1 MASAGADFAPGALVL
16 PSQEDCVI
24 RICAILLFSLFL
36 TLPTAAQAQS
46 RDIQL
51 PALGDATSGIV
62 SPQQE
67 YDLGRAWLRVF
78 RSRVPTFDDPLMQ
91 DYLEELLHELS
102 LNSELDRPDLELVL
116 VANPT
121 MNAFAVPGG
130 VVGVHTGL
138 FVNATSEDQLA
149 SVLAHELA
157 HLSQRHF
164 ARGVDNQRRSTVA
177 TMGGLLAGII
187 LAATAGGDAGMAA
200 ITATQAAA
208 MQSSLRY
215 SRQHEQEADRIGME
229 TLYRSGRNPEAAA
242 EMFERMMQ
250 SMRYTGHRPP
260 EFLLTHPLTESRI
273 ADARNRVSRY
283 PSREYEDNF
292 DYQLMRARAR
302 LSVSANPGAAVQYFR
317 GALGGETRSQEA
329 MQYGL
334 VIALLAA
341 NRLDEA
347 ERELEQLFTH
357 NRHLLYQ
364 MASVELKQKRQD
376 FEGALSAA
384 SDLIDRYP
392 GYYPLKM
399 VLAETYWQATRYQEA
414 EQVYFRL
421 TRERPGDPFIWYQLA
436 EVRGL
441 AGNIPG
447 VHLARAEYYVL
458 NGIFDRAREHYGY
471 AMRLLRDDQRQTAI
485 IEQKLRDL
493 SDLERTM
500 EQL

>member
-1 MASAGADFAPGALVL
+1 MLRFCTLLLCSLLVTLLSSAVH
-16 PSQEDCVI
+16 
-24 RICAILLFSLFL
+24 
-36 TLPTAAQAQS
+36 AQS
-46 RDIQL
+46 REIRL
-51 PALGDATSGIV
+51 PALGDASSGIV

-67 YDLGRAWLRVF
+67 YDLGRAWLRMF
-78 RSRVPTFDDPLMQ
+78 RSRVPTYDDPIMQ
-91 DYLEELLHELS
+91 HYLEELLHELS
-102 LNSELDRPDLELVL
+102 VHSELENPELELVL
-116 VANPT
+116 VPNPT

-138 FVNATSEDQLA
+138 FTHATSEDQLA

-157 HLSQRHF
+157 HISQRHF
-164 ARGVDNQRRSTVA
+164 ARGIDNQRRSTIA

-215 SRQHEQEADRIGME
+215 SRQHEQEADRLGMD
-229 TLYRSGRNPEAAA
+229 TLYRSGRNPAATA
-242 EMFERMMQ
+242 DMFERMMH
-250 SMRYTGHRPP
+250 SMRYSGHRPP

-273 ADARNRVSRY
+273 ADARNRVNRY
-283 PSREYEDNF
+283 PQREYEEQV
-292 DYQLMRARAR
+292 DYYLMKARAR
-302 LSVSANPGAAVQYFR
+302 LSLASNPGAAVQYFR
-317 GALGGETRSQEA
+317 GALAGESRSDEA

-347 ERELEQLFTH
+347 QQELEFLQAH
-357 NRHLLYQ
+357 HSHLLYQ
-364 MASVELKQKRQD
+364 MAAVELLLKQGEIDAAIAAATQLTERYPNHYP
-376 FEGALSAA
+376 LSA
-384 SDLIDRYP
+384 L
-392 GYYPLKM
+392 
-399 VLAETYWQATRYQEA
+399 LAEMYWQSNRYSEA
-414 EQVYFRL
+414 EAVYLRL
-421 TRERPGDPFIWYQLA
+421 TRTRSTDPHVWYQLA

-441 AGNIPG
+441 AGNISG

-471 AMRLLRDDQRQTAI
+471 AMRLLSGDFRQTAI

-493 SDLERTM
+493 ANLERTL

>member
-1 MASAGADFAPGALVL
+1 MPRFCALFLCSVLVALLASAVH
-16 PSQEDCVI
+16 
-24 RICAILLFSLFL
+24 
-36 TLPTAAQAQS
+36 AQS
-46 RDIQL
+46 REIRL
-51 PALGDATSGIV
+51 PALGDASSGIV

-67 YDLGRAWLRVF
+67 YDLGRAWLRMF
-78 RSRVPTFDDPLMQ
+78 RSRVPTYDDPVMQ
-91 DYLEELLHELS
+91 HYLEELLHELS
-102 LNSELDRPDLELVL
+102 VHSELESPELELVL
-116 VANPT
+116 VPNPT

-138 FVNATSEDQLA
+138 FTHATSEDQLA

-157 HLSQRHF
+157 HISQRHF
-164 ARGVDNQRRSTVA
+164 ARGVDNQRRSTIA

-215 SRQHEQEADRIGME
+215 SRQHEQEADRIGMD
-229 TLYRSGRNPEAAA
+229 TLYRAGRNPEAVA
-242 EMFERMMQ
+242 EMFERMMH
-250 SMRYTGHRPP
+250 SMRYSGHRPP

-273 ADARNRVSRY
+273 ADARNRINRY
-283 PSREYEDNF
+283 PDREYDESLE
-292 DYQLMRARAR
+292 YHLMKARAR
-302 LSVSANPGAAVQYFR
+302 LSLASNPGAAVQYFR
-317 GALGGETRSQEA
+317 GAIAGESLSEEA

-334 VIALLAA
+334 VLALLAA

-347 ERELEQLFTH
+347 EQELARLQEQH
-357 NRHLLYQ
+357 SHVLYQ
-364 MASVELKQKRQD
+364 MAAVELLLKQRRFD
-376 FEGALSAA
+376 AA
-384 SDLIDRYP
+384 IAAMGPLREQYP
-392 GYYPLKM
+392 NYYPMKTLM
-399 VLAETYWQATRYQEA
+399 AEVYWQANRYSEA
-414 EQVYFRL
+414 EAIYLGL
-421 TRERPGDPFIWYQLA
+421 TRERSTDPFVWYQLA

-458 NGIFDRAREHYGY
+458 NGVFGRAREHYGY
-471 AMRLLRDDQRQTAI
+471 ALRLLQDDFRQTAI

-493 SDLERTM
+493 ADLERTM

>member
-1 MASAGADFAPGALVL
+1 M
-16 PSQEDCVI
+16 I
-24 RICAILLFSLFL
+24 RFCTTLLFSLSL
-36 TLPTAAQAQS
+36 TLLSAAAQAQS

-51 PALGDATSGIV
+51 PALGDSSSGIV

-67 YDLGRAWLRVF
+67 YDLGRAWLRMF
-78 RSRVPTFDDPLMQ
+78 RSRVPTFDDPILQ
-91 DYLEELLHELS
+91 DYLEDLLHELS

-130 VVGVHTGL
+130 VVGVHMGL
-138 FVNATSEDQLA
+138 FVHAVSEDQLA

-164 ARGVDNQRRSTVA
+164 ARGIDNQRRSTIA
-177 TMGGLLAGII
+177 TMGGLLAGIV
-187 LAATAGGDAGMAA
+187 LAATAGGDAGIAA

-229 TLYRSGRNPEAAA
+229 TLFRSGRDPEATA

-250 SMRYTGHRPP
+250 SMRYSGHRPP

-273 ADARNRVSRY
+273 ADARNRVHRF
-283 PSREYEDNF
+283 PAREYEDNF

-302 LSVSANPGAAVQYFR
+302 LSVFANPGAAVQYFR
-317 GALGGETRSQEA
+317 GALAGESQSYEA
-329 MQYGL
+329 KRYGL

-347 ERELEQLFTH
+347 EQELDSLLAH
-357 NRHLLYQ
+357 RHLLY
-364 MASVELKQKRQD
+364 ELALLDLTQKKQD
-376 FEGALSAA
+376 FDTAI
-384 SDLIDRYP
+384 SDATRLIQQYP

-399 VLAETYWQATRYQEA
+399 MLAETYWQATRYQDA
-414 EQVYFRL
+414 EKVYAQL
-421 TRERPGDPFIWYQLA
+421 TRERPNDAFIWYQLS

-458 NGIFDRAREHYGY
+458 NGIFNRAREHYGY
-471 AMRLLRDDQRQTAI
+471 AMRLLGGDYRQTAI